1 MTNPKSIKIEDHN
14 YNLLDEKIAKF
25 PLKNRGDSKLLIYK
39 NEQISE
45 STYNQISDALPNGS
59 VLIFNNTTC
68 RVPNADH
75 SCMMVICCL
84 CMYR

>member
-1 MTNPKSIKIEDHN
+1 MTNPKSIKIEDYN

-59 VLIFNNTTC
+59 VLIFNNTKVVKA
-68 RVPNADH
+68 RLF
-75 SCMMVICCL
+75 SKS
-84 CMYR
+84 